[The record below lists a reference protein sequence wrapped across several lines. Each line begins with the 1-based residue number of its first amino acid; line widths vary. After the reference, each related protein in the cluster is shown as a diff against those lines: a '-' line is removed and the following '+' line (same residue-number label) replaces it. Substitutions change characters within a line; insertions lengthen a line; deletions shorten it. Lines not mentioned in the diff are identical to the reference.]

1 MKYYLV
7 ASSSCCMV
15 GIEQCVVYIVNKA
28 RRAAFEKEFE
38 GRILQSSKKRQA
50 LPPVQLRL
58 YH

>member
-7 ASSSCCMV
+7 ASSSCCLV
-15 GIEQCVVYIVNKA
+15 GIEQCVVYIVVKS
-28 RRAAFEKEFE
+28 RRAAFEKEFA
-38 GRILQSSKKRQA
+38 GRILQASKNRQA